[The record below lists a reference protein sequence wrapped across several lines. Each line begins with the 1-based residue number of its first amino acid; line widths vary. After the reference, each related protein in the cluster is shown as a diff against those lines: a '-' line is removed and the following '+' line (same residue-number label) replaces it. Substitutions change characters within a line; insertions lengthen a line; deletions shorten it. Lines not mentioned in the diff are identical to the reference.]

1 MAHFIPCHKTDDA
14 MHVADL
20 FFREVVRLHGIP
32 RTVNSDRDVKFLS
45 HFWKVLWGKIGTK
58 LLYST
63 TCHPQTDGQTE
74 VINRILGALLR
85 SVVGK
90 NVRNWENC
98 LPFVE
103 FAYNRS
109 IHSSTGYSP
118 FELVYGFNP
127 LTALDL
133 VPLPLTDIC
142 SLDGEQKAELVKTI
156 HLKAKQRMEKIN
168 QTNATRANKGRKQ
181 VIFKPGDWVWVHLRK
196 ERFPSRR
203 KTKLDPRR
211 DEPFQVLERINDNA
225 YRIDLPGEYNVS
237 SSFNVADLSP
247 FDISDSRSNPF
258 EEGGNDTCTKAQDQA
273 HEHDGLTFPLG
284 PMTRAKSNQ
293 LKEKL
298 HSIVQDF
305 ISKGLQA
312 LMKNQEFQN
321 SPCLLNEESHK
332 WVSSSLVAAPND
344 PNT

>member
-32 RTVNSDRDVKFLS
+32 RTVVSNRDVKFLS

-63 TCHPQTDGQTE
+63 TCHPQTE

-85 SVVGK
+85 SVV
-90 NVRNWENC
+90 
-98 LPFVE
+98 
-103 FAYNRS
+103 
-109 IHSSTGYSP
+109 
-118 FELVYGFNP
+118 VYGFNP

-142 SLDGEQKAELVKTI
+142 SLDGEQKTKLVKTI

-168 QTNATRANKGRKQ
+168 QSNATRANKGRKQ
-181 VIFKPGDWVWVHLRK
+181 VIFEPGDWVWVHLRK

-203 KTKLDPRR
+203 KTKLDLRG

-225 YRIDLPGEYNVS
+225 YRIDLPGEYNVN
-237 SSFNVADLSP
+237 SSFNVVGLSP
-247 FDISDSRSNPF
+247 FDISDSWSNPF
-258 EEGGNDTCTKAQDQA
+258 EEGGMIHALRPKIKPTNMMGC
-273 HEHDGLTFPLG
+273 
-284 PMTRAKSNQ
+284 
-293 LKEKL
+293 
-298 HSIVQDF
+298 HSH
-305 ISKGLQA
+305 LA
-312 LMKNQEFQN
+312 R
-321 SPCLLNEESHK
+321 
-332 WVSSSLVAAPND
+332 
-344 PNT
+344 